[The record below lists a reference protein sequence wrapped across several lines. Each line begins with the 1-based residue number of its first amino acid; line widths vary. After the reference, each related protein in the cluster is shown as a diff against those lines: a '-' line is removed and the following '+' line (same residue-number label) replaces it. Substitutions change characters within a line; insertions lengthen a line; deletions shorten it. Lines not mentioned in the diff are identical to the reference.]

1 MGWRIGS
8 LGVQKWVRLRILI
21 WNHKANPGF
30 ENIRKMIRAT
40 MIMIWTVYG
49 NGGREEFLEGWLKK
63 EKEITEIKSPDELEP
78 THHRRPEGEERG
90 DSRWDDPQAAAATR
104 PAEMEAHPAEDGEG
118 EKAGMGGGL
127 FRMFSSRT
135 ISWPLSK
142 PQGPITR
149 SLSRTGP
156 PPTRDPSVR
165 RSGSKEDSV
174 VGIRK
179 FLHTRVLKSSH

>member
-1 MGWRIGS
+1 
-8 LGVQKWVRLRILI
+8 
-21 WNHKANPGF
+21 
-30 ENIRKMIRAT
+30 

-118 EKAGMGGGL
+118 EKAGMGGGAVQNVL
-127 FRMFSSRT
+127 VPNDQLTVVETTRADHEEPFKNWASTHAWPIRPTVRIQGRLRSRYQKISSYSSSK
-135 ISWPLSK
+135 ILS
-142 PQGPITR
+142 
-149 SLSRTGP
+149 LA
-156 PPTRDPSVR
+156 
-165 RSGSKEDSV
+165 
-174 VGIRK
+174 
-179 FLHTRVLKSSH
+179 